1 MNVQG
6 AAVRLGGNIRGA
18 ANPDEGWGVTEG
30 FQEVVMSD
38 LTLDREVKEGMR
50 KVLKAGGGGGGIAL
64 RHHGSLRSSPVLR
77 VSGRCGRGGVQE
89 EKGNA
94 GAVKSLTGHR
104 LEGEKWVD
112 ESGWR
117 AGDLQSDEYCGM
129 VCLGNGGQRMGRD

>member
-50 KVLKAGGGGGGIAL
+50 KVLKAGGGGGG
-64 RHHGSLRSSPVLR
+64 G
-77 VSGRCGRGGVQE
+77 
-89 EKGNA
+89 
-94 GAVKSLTGHR
+94 
-104 LEGEKWVD
+104 
-112 ESGWR
+112 
-117 AGDLQSDEYCGM
+117 
-129 VCLGNGGQRMGRD
+129 